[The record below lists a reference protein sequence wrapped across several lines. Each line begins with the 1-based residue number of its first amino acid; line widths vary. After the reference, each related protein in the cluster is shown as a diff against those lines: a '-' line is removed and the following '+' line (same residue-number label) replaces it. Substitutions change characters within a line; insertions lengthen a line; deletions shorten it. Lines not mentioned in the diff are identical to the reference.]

1 MPDSPEFNNGL
12 SRLFTTRFSDN
23 IPRLSLVAK
32 EMLKDPN
39 AYGKLDGMTIG
50 NFTNV
55 WNVSS
60 QHTNMST
67 RTRASDSVIRGIT
80 NMDQEVFDYMS
91 NNIDFLDGY
100 KEELNF
106 SNSVIKREIASLTDG
121 DTLPAIG
128 VISGKDGKQLFRSTD
143 SQPRSKSLANRLNNH
158 VRYMEKMNPVT
169 LPLAITKEQAQ
180 DYKNKGTSFIML
192 SGDIYKAK

>member
-1 MPDSPEFNNGL
+1 GGFTNLLAANNKFLDGILLRSNNIISNESTKIDLENDLKINQVTNQLFIRLNANPEMLEYNKKLAQIWEIIWKKDDSFEPNQEQFYRVMRNFTEGIFNSGARVMPDSPEFNNGL

-80 NMDQEVFDYMS
+80 NMDQEV
-91 NNIDFLDGY
+91 
-100 KEELNF
+100 
-106 SNSVIKREIASLTDG
+106 
-121 DTLPAIG
+121 
-128 VISGKDGKQLFRSTD
+128 
-143 SQPRSKSLANRLNNH
+143 
-158 VRYMEKMNPVT
+158 
-169 LPLAITKEQAQ
+169 
-180 DYKNKGTSFIML
+180 
-192 SGDIYKAK
+192 